1 MPKTIDDLTIEIR
14 GRLDRL
20 EANLMSRLDARDLG
34 TRSQLPFYALYCR
47 ETWMWR
53 VVELGRDAFD
63 CFQKEDFVSAMVL
76 TRAAMETTAA
86 LWTLRGKL
94 ERALKLG
101 SVNISELGTY
111 LARLQVG
118 QGKGLAQPDEP
129 KAVHVMDFIRTVEK
143 DFEGFGHQYDG
154 LSEFAHPNWS
164 GTTGL
169 YSRFDHDE
177 ALVEFG
183 RNIRGGERTKGIGL
197 TNLNVA
203 LLFFEDIYNRLADL
217 MPAFIELCERAS
229 LASNPTD
236 KPPQSSR

>member
-14 GRLDRL
+14 GRLGRL
-20 EANLMSRLDARDLG
+20 EASLESRLDARDLG

-63 CFQKEDFVSAMVL
+63 CFQKEDLVSAMVL

-94 ERALKLG
+94 EKVLKLG
-101 SVNISELGTY
+101 SVNISQLGSY
-111 LARLQVG
+111 LARLRVG
-118 QGKGLAQPDEP
+118 QAKGIAQPGDR
-129 KAVHVMDFIRTVEK
+129 KAVHVMDFIRAVETHC
-143 DFEGFGHQYDG
+143 EGFEHQYDR

-177 ALVEFG
+177 ALGWAQAWKQYRCKWPKSTIVRFALEFG
-183 RNIRGGERTKGIGL
+183 KAS
-197 TNLNVA
+197 V
-203 LLFFEDIYNRLADL
+203 
-217 MPAFIELCERAS
+217 MP
-229 LASNPTD
+229 
-236 KPPQSSR
+236 

>member
-1 MPKTIDDLTIEIR
+1 MQKTIDGLTSEIR
-14 GRLDRL
+14 DRLDRL
-20 EANLMSRLDARDLG
+20 EANLQSRLDARDLG

-53 VVELGRDAFD
+53 VVELGRGAFD
-63 CFQKEDFVSAMVL
+63 CFQKEDFASAMVL

-94 ERALKLG
+94 EKALKLG
-101 SVNISELGTY
+101 TVNISQLGRY
-111 LARLQVG
+111 LARLRVG
-118 QGKGLAQPDEP
+118 QGKDVVRPCDP
-129 KAVHVMDFIRTVEK
+129 KAVHVMDFIRAVDE
-143 DFEGFGHQYDG
+143 DCEGFGHQYDR

-177 ALVEFG
+177 ALAEFG
-183 RNIRGGERTKGIGL
+183 RNIRGGEGTKGIGL
-197 TNLNVA
+197 TNLGVA

-217 MPAFIELCERAS
+217 MPAFIELCERES
-229 LASNPTD
+229 LAAPTN
-236 KPPQSSR
+236 KSQ